1 MDFRV
6 LADNSTDAVSIF
18 DGCMKCLY
26 VNPAMENATGIP
38 AQDLIGKKLHETRI
52 SKGACTYL
60 EENIQQTF
68 STGKDTEHKIQM
80 ELSDEKGS
88 KIWLWRLIPE
98 KSADRKI
105 LTVFVV
111 GKDITEKKQPINANS
126 LTANRFYTLFENTV
140 DILFETDSN
149 GTITYISHHV
159 RKYGFREENLISTNI
174 LEIVV
179 PEDREHAAREY
190 LKVQQH
196 GKIVPV
202 IIRIKDKKGKIC
214 WFESRCSRQKDAD
227 GAFLGISGILKDI
240 TEQTTT
246 EERLLKINQCLL
258 EFTANPIENVNR
270 LTATSAE
277 LLGANSVYYERIE
290 ENDFSN
296 QKKTENDRNGK
307 NEGPYLFTNERSPI
321 HIIKAIKMGK
331 EHIGSLYL
339 YFPND
344 HSLSMGEEWVLNTIT
359 TAIASEEKR
368 RIALESLMK
377 SESKYKIIFENSPIG
392 IFYMD
397 PTGKI
402 IHCNDELV
410 RITGSPK
417 KFIEGLNIKNVLMRN
432 PATVKALE
440 SIFHGVPLKYEGDYI
455 SLYSRKITPIEAFL
469 SRHITED
476 GKILGGICT
485 VQDISERKEKEQVIS
500 ILEAVSQAASKFL
513 QIGLSLEN
521 FNEIL
526 EKLGKATDVSRIYV
540 FQNEVSEDGTFLM
553 NQKYE
558 WVAQGIAPQIDN
570 PVLQGLPYRDVAP
583 RWEKVMKRRYHIAGI
598 IKDFPDEEREI
609 LGGQGILSLAA
620 VPIYVGK
627 EWWGFIGFDDC
638 KRERDWSMVE
648 MDALWAAADTMGAA
662 ILRQQN
668 ESEIRNSQKRLQTI
682 LEAVQTGVMIID
694 AQSHTIADVNPV
706 AIQLIGRKK
715 EEIIGRFCY
724 DFICPTE
731 KGKCPLTD
739 LNKVMDSSEC
749 ILLAAEDEKIPIL
762 KNAVYIE
769 LEGKQHIVESFFDIS
784 HIKEAEKALR
794 ESEERYRDLF
804 ENSSDLIQSIRAD
817 GSFIYVNRAWRET
830 LGYNEEEVTH
840 LTLNDVL
847 HPSTK
852 SHCMEKLKR
861 IIGHDKPGTI
871 ETIFLTKDGRE
882 VVLEGNMNCKYNN
895 GDVVACRCM
904 LRDITERKKAEEEIR
919 KSEEKFKTLFM
930 NANDAIYI
938 YDDIGGKIKEVN
950 DVTSEMLGYSREEL
964 LNMSPRDFNSQEY
977 AALLSERLKELKR
990 KGKAIFET
998 IYVGRI
1004 GKQIPVEI
1012 SSKIIDYKGK
1022 KAILTISRDIT
1033 ERKVAEE
1040 SQKKE
1045 LLLKEIHH
1053 RVKNNLQVIASLLNL
1068 QSRNFQDKDIRQA
1081 FAESQNRVRS
1091 MAIAHEKLYMSK
1103 DLENINARDYIN
1115 NLASYLLHSY
1125 RIGTG
1130 KVGLEIDVDDIHLNI
1145 DKTIPLGL
1153 IINELITNSL
1163 KYAFIPG
1170 DEGAVS
1176 LSFKND
1182 GNLLVLTISDNG
1194 KGIPENIDIFNT
1206 DSLGM
1211 QLVITLIEQLKGK
1224 LELDRNTG
1232 SRFTITFSQ
1241 DG

>member
-18 DGCMKCLY
+18 DRCMKCLY
-26 VNPAMENATGIP
+26 VNPAMERATGIY
-38 AQDLIGKKLHETRI
+38 ARDFIGKKLQETRI
-52 SKGACTYL
+52 SKDACTYL
-60 EENIQQTF
+60 EDKIWQAF
-68 STGKDTEHKIQM
+68 ITGNDTEYEIQM
-80 ELSDEKGS
+80 KLSDEKDS
-88 KIWLWRLIPE
+88 KTWLWRLIPE
-98 KSADRKI
+98 KSADQKI
-105 LTVFVV
+105 LTVFLV
-111 GKDITEKKQPINANS
+111 GRDITVKKQLINANS
-126 LTANRFYTLFENTV
+126 LTTNRFYAFFENTV
-140 DILFETDSN
+140 DIIFEADRN

-159 RKYGFREENLISTNI
+159 RKYGFREEDLISTNI
-174 LEIVV
+174 LEIVI

-196 GKIVPV
+196 GRISPV

-227 GAFLGISGILKDI
+227 GTFLGISGILKDI
-240 TEQTTT
+240 TEQMNT
-246 EERLLKINQCLL
+246 EQRLLKINQCLL
-258 EFTANPIENVNR
+258 ELSADPIENVSS

-277 LLGANSVYYERIE
+277 LLGADYVYYERM
-290 ENDFSN
+290 
-296 QKKTENDRNGK
+296 DRK
-307 NEGPYLFTNERSPI
+307 NEETNALTYEKSKI
-321 HIIKAIKMGK
+321 HIVKEIKMAK
-331 EHIGSLYL
+331 EHIGSLCL
-339 YFPND
+339 VFPND
-344 HSLSMGEEWVLNTIT
+344 HLLSMQEEWILNTII

-368 RIALESLMK
+368 RIAVESLRK

-402 IHCNDELV
+402 IHCNDKLV
-410 RITGSPK
+410 KIIGSPK
-417 KFIEGLNIKNVLMRN
+417 EFIEGLNIRNILIRN
-432 PATVKALE
+432 PSTAGALK
-440 SIFHGVPLKYEGDYI
+440 SIFHGFLLKYEGDYI
-455 SLYSRKITPIEAFL
+455 SLYSGKITSIEALL
-469 SRHITED
+469 SRHINED
-476 GKILGGICT
+476 GEILGGICT

-513 QIGLSLEN
+513 QRGASSEN
-521 FNEIL
+521 FNET
-526 EKLGKATDVSRIYV
+526 LGQLGEATHVSRVYI
-540 FQNEVSEDGTFLM
+540 FQNEVDKDGTLLM
-553 NQKYE
+553 SQKYE
-558 WVAQGIAPQIDN
+558 WVAQGVSSQIDN
-570 PVLQGLPYRDVAP
+570 PLLQRLSYRDVAP
-583 RWEKVMKRRYHIAGI
+583 RWEKVMKRRYHIAGN
-598 IKDFPDEEREI
+598 IKNFPDEERET
-609 LGGQGILSLAA
+609 LGEQGILSLAA

-638 KRERDWSMVE
+638 KRERDWAMVE
-648 MDALWAAADTMGAA
+648 MDALWAAADTIGAA

-668 ESEIRNSQKRLQTI
+668 EAEIQNSQKRLQTI
-682 LEAVQTGVMIID
+682 LEAVQTGVIIID
-694 AQSHTIADVNPV
+694 AQSHTIVDVNPV
-706 AIQLIGRKK
+706 AMKLIGSSK
-715 EEIIGRFCY
+715 EEIIGRVCY
-724 DFICPTE
+724 DFICQTE

-739 LNKVMDSSEC
+739 LKQVLDSSER
-749 ILLAAEDEKIPIL
+749 ILLTAKGKEIPIL
-762 KNAVYIE
+762 KSAVYIE

-804 ENSSDLIQSIRAD
+804 ENSSDLIQSISAD
-817 GSFIYVNRAWRET
+817 GSFVYVNRAWRET
-830 LGYNEEEVTH
+830 LGYTEEEVAH

-852 SHCMEKLKR
+852 SQCMEKLR
-861 IIGHDKPGTI
+861 NIIGNDNPGTI
-871 ETIFLTKDGRE
+871 ETIFVTKDDRE
-882 VVLEGNMNCKYNN
+882 VVLEGNMNCKHDN
-895 GDVVACRCM
+895 GNIVACRCM
-904 LRDITERKKAEEEIR
+904 LRDITERKKTEEELR
-919 KSEEKFKTLFM
+919 ESEEKFKTLFM

-964 LNMSPRDFNSQEY
+964 LNMSPKDFNSQEY
-977 AALLSERLKELKR
+977 AALLPERVKELKR

-998 IYVGRI
+998 IYVDSL
-1004 GKQIPVEI
+1004 GKKIPVEI
-1012 SSKIIDYKGK
+1012 SSRIIDYKGK
-1022 KAILTISRDIT
+1022 KAILTIARNIT
-1033 ERKVAEE
+1033 ERKIAEE
-1040 SQKKE
+1040 SHKKE

-1068 QSRNFQDKDIRQA
+1068 QSRNFHDKEIRQA

-1103 DLENINARDYIN
+1103 DLENINAKDYIN

-1130 KVGLEIDVDDIHLNI
+1130 KVRLEIDVDTIYLNI

-1163 KYAFIPG
+1163 KYAFSPG
-1170 DEGAVS
+1170 EEGVVR

-1211 QLVITLIEQLKGK
+1211 QLVTTLVEQLKGK
-1224 LELDRNTG
+1224 LDLDRNAG
-1232 SRFTITFSQ
+1232 SRFIITFNGH
-1241 DG
+1241 D

>member
-26 VNPAMENATGIP
+26 VNPAMEKATGIH
-38 AQDLIGKKLHETRI
+38 ARDFIGKKLQETRI
-52 SKGACTYL
+52 SKDACTYL
-60 EENIQQTF
+60 EDKIRQVF
-68 STGKDTEHKIQM
+68 ITGNDTEHEIQM
-80 ELSDEKGS
+80 KLFDEKDS

-98 KSADRKI
+98 KSPDQKI
-105 LTVFVV
+105 LTVFLV
-111 GKDITEKKQPINANS
+111 GRDITVKKQLINANS
-126 LTANRFYTLFENTV
+126 LTINRFYALFENTV
-140 DILFETDSN
+140 DIIFETDRN

-159 RKYGFREENLISTNI
+159 RKYGFREEDLISTNI
-174 LEIVV
+174 LEIVI

-196 GKIVPV
+196 GRISPV
-202 IIRIKDKKGKIC
+202 IIRTKDKKGKIC

-227 GAFLGISGILKDI
+227 GTFVGISGILKDI
-240 TEQTTT
+240 TEQKTT

-258 EFTANPIENVNR
+258 EFTADPFENIDR
-270 LTATSAE
+270 LTARSAQ
-277 LLGANSVYYERIE
+277 LLGADHAYYERID
-290 ENDFSN
+290 ENDLSN
-296 QKKTENDRNGK
+296 RKKTENGRNRK
-307 NEGPYLFTNERSPI
+307 NEGSQI
-321 HIIKAIKMGK
+321 HIVKAIKMGK
-331 EHIGSLYL
+331 KHIGSLFL
-339 YFPND
+339 AFPAD
-344 HSLSMGEEWVLNTIT
+344 HSLSIKEEWLLNTII

-402 IHCNDELV
+402 IHCNDELA
-410 RITGSPK
+410 RIIGSPK
-417 KFIEGLNIKNVLMRN
+417 KFIEGLNIKNILMRN
-432 PATVKALE
+432 PATAKVLE
-440 SIFHGVPLKYEGDYI
+440 SILHGVPLKYEGDYI
-455 SLYSRKITPIEAFL
+455 SLYSGKITPIEAFL

-476 GKILGGICT
+476 GKILGSICT
-485 VQDISERKEKEQVIS
+485 VQDTSERKEKEQVIS

-540 FQNEVSEDGTFLM
+540 FQNEVNEDGTFLM

-558 WVAQGIAPQIDN
+558 WVAQGVAPQIDN

-583 RWEKVMKRRYHIAGI
+583 RWEKVMKRRYHIAGNI
-598 IKDFPDEEREI
+598 TDFPDEEREI

-638 KRERDWSMVE
+638 KHERDWSMVE

-668 ESEIRNSQKRLQTI
+668 EAEIQNSQKRLQTI
-682 LEAVQTGVMIID
+682 LEAVQTGVIIID
-694 AQSHTIADVNPV
+694 AQSHTIVDVNPV
-706 AIQLIGRKK
+706 AMKLIGRSK
-715 EEIIGRFCY
+715 EEIIGRVCY
-724 DFICPTE
+724 DFICQTE

-739 LNKVMDSSEC
+739 LKQVLDSSER
-749 ILLAAEDEKIPIL
+749 ILLTAKGKEIPIL
-762 KNAVYIE
+762 KSAAYIE
-769 LEGKQHIVESFFDIS
+769 LEGKQHIVESFFDIF

-804 ENSSDLIQSIRAD
+804 ENSSDLIQSISAD
-817 GSFIYVNRAWRET
+817 GSFVYVNRAWRET
-830 LGYNEEEVTH
+830 LGYTEEEVAH

-852 SHCMEKLKR
+852 SQCMEKLKR
-861 IIGHDKPGTI
+861 IIGNDNPGTI
-871 ETIFLTKDGRE
+871 ETIFITKDDRE
-882 VVLEGNMNCKYNN
+882 VVLEGNMNCKHDN
-895 GDVVACRCM
+895 GNVVACRCM
-904 LRDITERKKAEEEIR
+904 LRDITERKKTEEELR
-919 KSEEKFKTLFM
+919 ESEEKFKTLFM

-938 YDDIGGKIKEVN
+938 YDDICGKIKEVN

-977 AALLSERLKELKR
+977 AALLPERLKELKR

-998 IYVGRI
+998 IYVDSS
-1004 GKQIPVEI
+1004 GKKIPVEI
-1012 SSKIIDYKGK
+1012 SSRIIDYKGK
-1022 KAILTISRDIT
+1022 KAILTIARNIT
-1033 ERKVAEE
+1033 ERKIAEE
-1040 SQKKE
+1040 SHKKE

-1068 QSRNFQDKDIRQA
+1068 QSRNFQDKKIRQA

-1130 KVGLEIDVDDIHLNI
+1130 KVGLEIDVDNIYLNI
-1145 DKTIPLGL
+1145 DKIIPLAL

-1170 DEGAVS
+1170 EEGVVR

-1182 GNLLVLTISDNG
+1182 GNLLVITISDNG

-1211 QLVITLIEQLKGK
+1211 QLVTTLVEQLKGK
-1224 LELDRNTG
+1224 LELDRNAG
-1232 SRFTITFSQ
+1232 SRFSITF
-1241 DG
+1241 DGHE